1 MDEIGRVRAEL
12 SDAACGLPGATLEFP
27 WGERVI
33 KVAGKIF
40 IFLGSDD
47 PAAGSAGVGLKL
59 RDSHEEAMSTPGAR
73 PSGYGL
79 GKAGWVSIPVG
90 RDGAPIEA
98 LRRWLVESYRIV
110 APKRLSA
117 QLGEPTPRD

>member
-1 MDEIGRVRAEL
+1 MDEIGRIRSEL
-12 SDAACGLPGATLEFP
+12 SDAAASMPGATVEFP

-33 KVAGKIF
+33 KVNGKIF
-40 IFLGSDD
+40 IFLGPDD

-59 RDSHEEAMSTPGAR
+59 RDSHEEAMATPGAR

-79 GKAGWVSIPVG
+79 GKAGWVGIPIG
-90 RDGAPIEA
+90 GEGGPTDEQ

-117 QLGEPTPRD
+117 QLDAK